1 MRCIFVPSIDST
13 ARYNININ
21 INMQSIFS
29 APGVT
34 SCPRKDNLAEYNKCI
49 LQQLQALTPFLVKGV
64 PSLKLPALDPLFLPS
79 LTIDR
84 NLESLKIKANMTQ
97 IRVYGGTNY
106 IVQDLK
112 ANPNDL
118 TVSIKVRMPH
128 IYVNGEYDIQGR
140 LLLLPLSG
148 LGNFKGNFS
157 KFYMKLSL

>member
-1 MRCIFVPSIDST
+1 M
-13 ARYNININ
+13 
-21 INMQSIFS
+21 SIFP

-34 SCPRKDNLAEYNKCI
+34 SCPRTDNLQEYDKCI
-49 LQQLQALTPFLVKGV
+49 LKQLQALTPFLVKGV

-84 NLESLKIKANMTQ
+84 NLESLKIKANMSQ
-97 IRVYGGTNY
+97 IRVHGATNY
-106 IVQDLK
+106 IVHELK

-118 TVSIKVRMPH
+118 TIFIKVRLPH

-157 KFYMKLSL
+157 KFLTK